1 MATVLEAPRADRA
14 FERLYRRHVTDVYR
28 YVLAILQ
35 NEADAEDA
43 TQTTFLSAYRAFE
56 RGQRP
61 DRPHNWL
68 IAIAHNV
75 CRQRFRES
83 ARRPRLVELEDDVPA
98 AREVDDGTP
107 NAEDIRRALGYL
119 AFNQRAALVMR
130 ELQGRSYGEIADI
143 LGVSNGAV
151 ETLLFRARRA
161 MREQLEGGLSCGDA
175 ELALSKR
182 VDGELSFGER
192 GALRAHLRECAECA
206 ALERRLRFRGRA
218 LKKIALVPLPQSLGS
233 LFGGGAAGTGAAVG
247 TKAAAVVVAGVFGTG
262 LAGDAIEET
271 KGARE
276 QRTVVATAPRDVLSS
291 GAGVVAHGTGA
302 GPPPASRLAPA
313 RALQRRTAST
323 PTRPAASTPVRPSAR
338 TGARAGAS
346 PSVAPSARPR
356 PADSVAAESSQP
368 HDAGTTAGPPTERGR
383 PEKTPRGR
391 PVRERPVSRPAHPVP
406 KRSDHP
412 RVVELPKVRDLPKL
426 PKLPKPVDLPKRPEL
441 PGPPELPNPPEISR
455 AADVPKPPELPKPPE
470 VPKPPDLP
478 KAPNPPQLP
487 KPPELPNP
495 PELPK
500 PPEVPTLP

>member
-28 YVLAILQ
+28 YVLAVLQ

-61 DRPHNWL
+61 DRPQNWL

-83 ARRPRLVELEDDVPA
+83 ARRPRLVELEDDVA

-161 MREQLEGGLSCGDA
+161 MREQLEGGLTCGDA

-247 TKAAAVVVAGVFGTG
+247 AKAAALVVAGVFGTS

-276 QRTVVATAPRDVLSS
+276 HRTVAASAPRPVLSS
-291 GAGVVAHGTGA
+291 GTGVVSSEARVA
-302 GPPPASRLAPA
+302 AAPNASRFEPA
-313 RALQRRTAST
+313 RVVQRSSASA
-323 PTRPAASTPVRPSAR
+323 PTRPSAHIGAR
-338 TGARAGAS
+338 AGARAGAS
-346 PSVAPSARPR
+346 PPVAASARPG
-356 PADSVAAESSQP
+356 PEAGLGAESSQSP
-368 HDAGTTAGPPTERGR
+368 DSDTSASPPTAHDR
-383 PEKTPRGR
+383 PEKKSRGR

-406 KRSDHP
+406 RRGGEHP
-412 RVVELPKVRDLPKL
+412 RAADLPKVRDLPKL
-426 PKLPKPVDLPKRPEL
+426 PKPVDLPKGPEL
-441 PGPPELPNPPEISR
+441 RPLELPNPPEVSR
-455 AADVPKPPELPKPPE
+455 AAEVPKAELPKPPE
-470 VPKPPDLP
+470 VPKLP
-478 KAPNPPQLP
+478 EVPKPPNPPQLP
-487 KPPELPNP
+487 KPPELPKPPQVPPPAVPKP
-495 PELPK
+495 PELP
-500 PPEVPTLP
+500 TLP